1 MARFFTAILAAA
13 AMFQAGSAAPYP
25 YTNGTAI
32 AAPVTAKSVNTTV
45 VAAEVL
51 KRRLRDFPIALARP

>member
-25 YTNGTAI
+25 FTNGTAI

-45 VAAEVL
+45 GATLPA
-51 KRRLRDFPIALARP
+51 